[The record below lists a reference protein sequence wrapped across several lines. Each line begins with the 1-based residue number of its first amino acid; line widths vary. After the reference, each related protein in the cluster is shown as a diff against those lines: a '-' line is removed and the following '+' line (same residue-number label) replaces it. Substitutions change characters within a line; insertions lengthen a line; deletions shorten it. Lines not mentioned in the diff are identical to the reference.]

1 LIHSAVNRLG
11 AWKLPLT
18 ARQYGEV
25 VLPDVST
32 GQGPVTPRQRGQKA
46 VTVQGG
52 YGALFAVRVQSWL
65 SITRV
70 AVQV

>member
-1 LIHSAVNRLG
+1 MWRFSS
-11 AWKLPLT
+11 T

-32 GQGPVTPRQRGQKA
+32 GQSPGTPSTRGQKA

-52 YGALFAVRVQSWL
+52 YGALFAIRVQSLL
-65 SITRV
+65 SITSV
-70 AVQV
+70 TVQF